1 MYFISAIVGLAVGF
15 LVWLT
20 LSHWVAASITRAEV
34 RNPALVGS
42 RRIRVGEAVAC
53 GALFFG
59 CLALAFW
66 IAKTVFSF

>member
-1 MYFISAIVGLAVGF
+1 MYFVSAIIGLAAGI

-20 LSHWVAASITRAEV
+20 VSHWIAASITRAEG

-42 RRIRVGEAVAC
+42 RRVRVSEAVAC
-53 GALFFG
+53 GTLFFA

-66 IAKTVFSF
+66 IALALGK